1 MDTKTIPSFH
11 IGLKG
16 QYKIEIKRNNTIIK
30 ETDWFDNLITDYG
43 LLEYKK
49 YRHIDSFECHI
60 GTGTGTPS
68 VSDTKLETRLKT
80 SDTSNRSSLVEENKK
95 AACIYEFTF
104 PKGSVIG
111 NITEV
116 GVKYYYGSVL
126 FSRSL
131 ITDSNNVLTALTIT
145 DIDELTVYY
154 KILIKFPT
162 EDTQPFTIVNNGV
175 THTVIGRRIL
185 KTKAIPHSWAN
196 LTSVLSE
203 GDGEGILGYSSNFI
217 LSDNLNNSNDRLF
230 KPIDSY
236 NYNYDYIH
244 NSDNGVSSVDQLTIN
259 PNLPE
264 LTSKIILKHAH
275 CNWST
280 GIKYVAALNRMFKYF
295 HPDGSNTGFLYY
307 FEFDPPLVKTD
318 EQELHI
324 TYKVTWGRE

>member
-1 MDTKTIPSFH
+1 METIPLN

-43 LLEYKK
+43 ISNAKEGEIE
-49 YRHIDSFECHI
+49 RCEV
-60 GTGTGTPS
+60 GTGTTTPS
-68 VSDTKLETRLKT
+68 ILDLKLEQRIAFIDQHPTV
-80 SDTSNRSSLVEENKK
+80 SNSIENNKK
-95 AACIYEFTF
+95 ATVYKFTF

-116 GVKYYYGSVL
+116 GVRYYNSASL

-131 ITDSNNVLTALTIT
+131 ITDSNNIPTALTIT

-185 KTKAIPHSWAN
+185 KTKAIPHYFAN
-196 LTSVLSE
+196 LTSVLNNNDTTSWVAT
-203 GDGEGILGYSSNFI
+203 SSNFI
-217 LSDNLNNSNDRLF
+217 LSDNPNGGYLFDKNNND
-230 KPIDSY
+230 DY
-236 NYNYDYIH
+236 NYIYGYSDEIKLVDYL
-244 NSDNGVSSVDQLTIN
+244 DIN
-259 PNLPE
+259 PDLPE
-264 LTSKIILKHAH
+264 LTTKIILNHTV
-275 CNWST
+275 CNWSD
-280 GIKYVAALNRMFKYF
+280 GIKYVAALNKMFNSFYV
-295 HPDGSNTGFLYY
+295 DGSNGTWSLYY
-307 FEFDPPLVKTD
+307 FEFDPPLVKTN

-324 TYKVTWGRE
+324 TYKMTWGRE